1 MNINSDGVEI
11 DAATDM
17 EVYGDWIKF
26 VDGEGAT
33 VKIDP
38 SVIRKLYEFA
48 MAHAEEF
55 DEGAW
60 NIDWQPVF
68 ATNQISEKVK
78 TLAPISNLQIKAYL
92 ERLMGRVARRY
103 QGSQEDRDVAYGME
117 IVYFD
122 LINLLNGEEV

>member
-1 MNINSDGVEI
+1 
-11 DAATDM
+11 M

-38 SVIRKLYEFA
+38 SVIRELHEFA
-48 MAHAEEF
+48 TANKAET
-55 DEGAW
+55 A
-60 NIDWQPVF
+60 
-68 ATNQISEKVK
+68 AS
-78 TLAPISNLQIKAYL
+78 ISNLQIKAYL

>member
-1 MNINSDGVEI
+1 MNINSDGAEI

-38 SVIRKLYEFA
+38 YVVKQLMDFA
-48 MAHAEEF
+48 LA
-55 DEGAW
+55 
-60 NIDWQPVF
+60 N
-68 ATNQISEKVK
+68 KVE
-78 TLAPISNLQIKAYL
+78 TPELVASISNLQIKAYL

-122 LINLLNGEEV
+122 LIDLLNGKEV

>member
-1 MNINSDGVEI
+1 MNINSDGAEI

-48 MAHAEEF
+48 TAHAEEF

-78 TLAPISNLQIKAYL
+78 TLASISNLQIKAYL
-92 ERLMGRVARRY
+92 ERLSVRIARRH
-103 QGSQEDRDVAYGME
+103 QGSPKDVDIGQGME

>member
-1 MNINSDGVEI
+1 MNINSDGAEI

-38 SVIRKLYEFA
+38 SVIRELYEFA
-48 MAHAEEF
+48 TANKAE
-55 DEGAW
+55 
-60 NIDWQPVF
+60 
-68 ATNQISEKVK
+68 TSEMP
-78 TLAPISNLQIKAYL
+78 ASISNLQIKAYL

>member
-1 MNINSDGVEI
+1 MNINSDGAEI

-26 VDGEGAT
+26 TDGEGST

-38 SVIRKLYEFA
+38 YVVKQLMDFA
-48 MAHAEEF
+48 LA
-55 DEGAW
+55 
-60 NIDWQPVF
+60 N
-68 ATNQISEKVK
+68 KVE
-78 TLAPISNLQIKAYL
+78 TPELVASISNLQIKAYL

>member
-1 MNINSDGVEI
+1 
-11 DAATDM
+11 M

-38 SVIRKLYEFA
+38 SVIRELYEFA
-48 MAHAEEF
+48 TA
-55 DEGAW
+55 
-60 NIDWQPVF
+60 N
-68 ATNQISEKVK
+68 KVE
-78 TLAPISNLQIKAYL
+78 TVASISNLQIKAYL

>member
-1 MNINSDGVEI
+1 MNINSDGAEI

-17 EVYGDWIKF
+17 EVYGDWIRF

-38 SVIRKLYEFA
+38 YVVKQLMDFA
-48 MAHAEEF
+48 LANKVETSET
-55 DEGAW
+55 
-60 NIDWQPVF
+60 
-68 ATNQISEKVK
+68 AT
-78 TLAPISNLQIKAYL
+78 PISNLQIKAYL
-92 ERLMGRVARRY
+92 ERLMGRVA
-103 QGSQEDRDVAYGME
+103 SQEDRDVAYGME

>member
-1 MNINSDGVEI
+1 MNINSDGAEI
-11 DAATDM
+11 DAARDI

-38 SVIRKLYEFA
+38 SVIRELYEFA
-48 MAHAEEF
+48 TA
-55 DEGAW
+55 
-60 NIDWQPVF
+60 N
-68 ATNQISEKVK
+68 KVE
-78 TLAPISNLQIKAYL
+78 TAASISNLQIKAYL

>member
-1 MNINSDGVEI
+1 MNINSDGAEI

-38 SVIRKLYEFA
+38 SVIRELYEFA
-48 MAHAEEF
+48 TANTVETAS
-55 DEGAW
+55 
-60 NIDWQPVF
+60 
-68 ATNQISEKVK
+68 T
-78 TLAPISNLQIKAYL
+78 ISNLQIKAYL

>member
-1 MNINSDGVEI
+1 MNINSDGAEI

-38 SVIRKLYEFA
+38 YVVKQLMDFA
-48 MAHAEEF
+48 LANKVETSE
-55 DEGAW
+55 
-60 NIDWQPVF
+60 PV
-68 ATNQISEKVK
+68 
-78 TLAPISNLQIKAYL
+78 APISNLLLKAYL
-92 ERLMGRVARRY
+92 ERLKERVAKRY
-103 QGSQEDRDVAYGME
+103 IGSPVDQDIAYGME

-122 LINLLNGEEV
+122 LLNMLEGKK

>member
-1 MNINSDGVEI
+1 MNINSDGAEI

-26 VDGEGAT
+26 TDGEGAT

-38 SVIRKLYEFA
+38 YVVKQLMDFA
-48 MAHAEEF
+48 LANKVETSET
-55 DEGAW
+55 
-60 NIDWQPVF
+60 
-68 ATNQISEKVK
+68 AT
-78 TLAPISNLQIKAYL
+78 PISNLQIKAYL